1 MFTTE
6 RLILRPYK
14 QSDVDE
20 LLTDLVSYQTQ
31 LWTNPLFITP
41 KSPKWREDWQKA
53 LEAFL
58 FHAVLVL
65 KNEPDKIVGLLV
77 IGMSPRETKNR
88 NGELGI
94 ALLPEYRNQRFGPE
108 VVNFAVDYGFRGLG
122 FHRMSLTAFGGN
134 ERALKVYERVGFV
147 KEATL
152 RKANWVE
159 GEWQDIIQMGILED
173 EWRDKKKG
181 SESISV

>member
-1 MFTTE
+1 MFITE
-6 RLILRPYK
+6 RLILRSYK

-20 LLTDLVSYQTQ
+20 LLADLVSYQTQ
-31 LWTNPLFITP
+31 LWTNRLFITP

-53 LEAFL
+53 VSIKTCSISMIYVRMHNLLQLEAFL

-65 KNEPDKIVGLLV
+65 KDEPSKIVGLLV

-88 NGELGI
+88 NGDLGI

-134 ERALKVYERVGFV
+134 ERALKVYERV
-147 KEATL
+147 
-152 RKANWVE
+152 
-159 GEWQDIIQMGILED
+159 
-173 EWRDKKKG
+173 
-181 SESISV
+181 